1 MSQTMLID
9 ELTRAEGLLLQEQ
22 DEEARDLLLR
32 LAEDA
37 EEYIDRNCVTT
48 QEVQWFCFPSAFE
61 RLCYRRVEND
71 PRELR
76 DVGEPLDRLYADLA
90 LADVRMGEYD
100 HAIEALKRAVRWN
113 PMGCGYR
120 LDLAD
125 LFLISGNVD
134 ECLGLAYSVFDRA
147 SDARHLA
154 RAFLVFA
161 NWFQQTGNEPA
172 CAAALRAARRLD
184 VRDGSLE
191 AALDQARD
199 TKHDPNSLSDEE
211 TRDILFAEGLPEG
224 ANAEVAICLLM
235 CATDAAALG
244 DRYTATELTI
254 RARDLVGE
262 PAAMALLQLIREG
275 DKELEAQKESKGAK
289 HAK

>member
-1 MSQTMLID
+1 MNQTMLEE
-9 ELTRAEGLLLQEQ
+9 ELMRAEGLMLNEQ

-37 EEYIDRNCVTT
+37 EQYVSDNCHTSET
-48 QEVQWFCFPSAFE
+48 VQWFSFPTIFE

-90 LADVRMGEYD
+90 LADVRLGEYD
-100 HAIEALKRAVRWN
+100 HAIEALKQAVRWN
-113 PMGCGYR
+113 PMECGYR

-125 LFLISGNVD
+125 LFLISGNVQ

-147 SDARHLA
+147 SDARHLT
-154 RAFLVFA
+154 RAYVVFA

-172 CAAALRAARRLD
+172 AAAALRAARRLEVSD
-184 VRDGSLE
+184 SALA
-191 AALDQARD
+191 AALDQAQG
-199 TKHDPNSLSDEE
+199 TKHDPDTLTDDEASE
-211 TRDILFAEGLPEG
+211 ILQAEGLPYG

-235 CATDAAALG
+235 CASDVAATG
-244 DRYTATELTI
+244 DRVLATRLTVQ
-254 RARDLVGE
+254 ARDLVGE
-262 PAAMALLQLIREG
+262 PAAMALLRLIHEEDQDQASEG
-275 DKELEAQKESKGAK
+275 GVNDAG
-289 HAK
+289 